1 MGKHFEKLAV
11 AFARRSRTSSLL
23 MPNPQLLART
33 DYGFAG
39 MLMGW
44 SYKHNTACWLRSPA
58 VEHWSLADVLSLSCA
73 RLVAD
78 G

>member
-1 MGKHFEKLAV
+1 MLKIAIQLACTVCQSSFSLCYVVVVLKKLKGV
-11 AFARRSRTSSLL
+11 LIV
-23 MPNPQLLART
+23 PEGP
-33 DYGFAG
+33 YGPVPVYG
-39 MLMGW
+39 
-44 SYKHNTACWLRSPA
+44 WLRGPA